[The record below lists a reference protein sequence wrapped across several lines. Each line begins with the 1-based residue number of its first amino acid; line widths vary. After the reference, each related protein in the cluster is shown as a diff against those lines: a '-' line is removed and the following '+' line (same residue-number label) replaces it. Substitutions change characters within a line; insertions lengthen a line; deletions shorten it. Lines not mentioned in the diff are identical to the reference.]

1 MNLDPCVWKFFDTIL
16 DFQFG
21 NIKLTYDTY
30 PAIFE
35 EKFNEA
41 LQKLSLCIPNI
52 KLSEQEIDDLK
63 NDCLHKYINKC
74 SYQSPKIDSLVD
86 PDHEKWLEK
95 KVPDIKWNQ
104 WNVYSNY
111 LKTEK
116 KFNDDSIKAIGELA
130 DKIIDRLEDPERESE
145 IKVKGLLMGE
155 VQSGK
160 TGTYMS
166 VLHKAADVGWRFII
180 VLSGLTDDLRFQT
193 QQRINSDFIGYTLSS
208 RTDRQ
213 NCGIRAVSKKYDYIG
228 FEPLT
233 TSHEDFAQSK
243 LSKNIEDRKDRLYIA
258 VCKKNSQILKN
269 LLKWLGA
276 DPKNPETNAD
286 RREIAKKIPC
296 LIVDDEADQASP
308 NTKKAEQ
315 EFTAVNGAIRN
326 LLNFFNKSAYLAVTA
341 TPYANIFINPQ
352 FDYTKEKY
360 ELPDLFPK
368 NFIFVKNTPVGY
380 TGVHQLFGADE
391 FDEETEADN
400 FKNKLEEKVVI
411 TIDHTDEEIFRK
423 PLKKDDIIE
432 KLPPSLVTSLR
443 YYFCCCVF
451 KEITIDSHVSMLAH
465 IDYRKEHHKTIS
477 GLITEF
483 YENEFNAIKLEC
495 GLSEFELENNARFRA
510 YKEIWEK
517 SCFSKSASLKTDTF
531 ESLSS
536 KTFKEVWK
544 NHLIKAIEKIRIETI
559 NSDYKGEKLADIYDK
574 YKNSKLILVGGYALS
589 RGITIEGLCVTYL
602 ARKSATIDTLLQMG
616 RFFGFRGYDIKIM
629 KIWLSQNI
637 KEMFEEAD
645 LAQQEFIQQVRIMN
659 DHDQTPSSFGFK
671 IHQSPAYLKLRIAA
685 RNKMYHSKDLVLDA
699 NIAGYPL
706 QSAKLPFETDL
717 LEKNRRVVCAFIDDL
732 NNNFSVT
739 NIKNEIYSD
748 FVWRNVDSQRISKL
762 ISDFTAYGYGDINS
776 ATIADHILEKLKNE
790 KWVVTVISNK
800 NESHD
805 KMDLFNLGQ
814 KVVSIP
820 SNVYIKDQ
828 GKKFIYFPSGSLMRG
843 SDLSR
848 RLSEGEKII
857 LKQAYSKD
865 SLSNTDIVRNQ
876 PNLPLD
882 PQLII
887 YSIQP
892 NFIRDAVHEKDY
904 KNLLCGLAIG
914 VPCTKNLERSSLKVR
929 YVVNDTFLFNVNH
942 EE

>member
-1 MNLDPCVWKFFDTIL
+1 MKLDPLVWKFFDTIL
-16 DFQFG
+16 DFQLG
-21 NIKLTYDTY
+21 NIELTYDTY
-30 PAIFE
+30 PTIFE
-35 EKFNEA
+35 EKFNDA
-41 LQKLSLCIPNI
+41 LQKLPLCIGNI
-52 KLSEQEIDDLK
+52 KLSEQDIDDLK
-63 NDCLHKYINKC
+63 HDCYHKYINKC

-95 KVPDIKWNQ
+95 KAPDIEWNQ

-116 KFNDDSIKAIGELA
+116 KFNDDSVNAIGELA
-130 DKIIDRLEDPERESE
+130 DKIIDRLEDPESEKE

-193 QQRINSDFIGYTLSS
+193 QQRINFDFIGYTLSS

-213 NCGIRAVSKKYDYIG
+213 NCGIRAVSKEYDYIG

-276 DPKNPETNAD
+276 DPNNPEKNAD
-286 RREIAKKIPC
+286 RREIAQKIPC

-308 NTKKAEQ
+308 NTKKAKQ

-352 FDYTKEKY
+352 FDYTKEQY
-360 ELPDLFPK
+360 NLPDLFPN
-368 NFIFVKNTPVGY
+368 NFIFVKKTPYGY
-380 TGVHQLFGADE
+380 TGVHELFGVDE
-391 FDEETEADN
+391 SDEETDI

-411 TIDHTDEEIFRK
+411 TIEHTDEETFRK

-432 KLPPSLVTSLR
+432 KLPPSLVTALR

-451 KEITIDSHVSMLAH
+451 KEITIDSHASMLAH

-477 GLITEF
+477 GLISEF
-483 YENEFNAIKLEC
+483 YENEFNAIKLER
-495 GLSEFELENNARFRA
+495 GLSETELENNARFKA
-510 YKEIWEK
+510 YREIWEK
-517 SCFSKSASLKTDTF
+517 SCFSKSVSLRETDTF
-531 ESLSS
+531 VSLSS
-536 KTFKEVWK
+536 KPFTDVWK
-544 NHLIKAIEKIRIETI
+544 NHLLTAIEKIRIETI

-671 IHQSPAYLKLRIAA
+671 IHQSPAYLKLRIVA
-685 RNKMYHSKDLVLDA
+685 RNKMYHSKELVLDA

-706 QSAKLPFETDL
+706 QSAKLPFEIDVL
-717 LEKNRRVVCAFIDDL
+717 KKNRDVVCSFIDDL
-732 NNNFSVT
+732 KKNFPVT
-739 NIKNEIYSD
+739 NEKNENYSD
-748 FVWRNVDSQRISKL
+748 IVWKDVDSLRISKL

-790 KWVVTVISNK
+790 KWIVTVISNK
-800 NESHD
+800 KESHD

-814 KVVSIP
+814 DVVSI
-820 SNVYIKDQ
+820 STDVLVMDQ
-828 GKKFIYFPSGSLMRG
+828 GKKFIYIPKGALLRG
-843 SDLSR
+843 SDFSR
-848 RLSEGEKII
+848 RLTNEEKEI
-857 LKQAYSKD
+857 LKRAYSKN

-876 PNLPLD
+876 PNLPLK

-892 NFIRDAVHEKDY
+892 NFIRDAVQEKDY

-914 VPCTKNLERSSLKVR
+914 VPCTKNLERSTLKVR
-929 YVVNDTFLFNVNH
+929 YVVNDTFLFNTNR